1 MQKTRPSFARLALM
15 ALFAL
20 SCFGILTFLWVSFG
34 GSVPLAA
41 KKYEVRASFPEA
53 TTLAEQADVRISG
66 VPVGKVQKKQLS
78 GSLTQ
83 AVLRIDK
90 RYAPLPADTRAIL
103 RQKTLLG
110 ETYVELTPGTR
121 DGPTIPDRGRIPLGQ
136 VADTVQ
142 LDEIFRTF
150 DAKTRVAFRTWMDQQ
165 GRGFR
170 NRGADLNAALG
181 NLAPFEQDAT
191 TILQILDEQKGDV
204 RRLVSNTGTVFNA
217 LTERDGQLR
226 SLIEN
231 SNRVFAT
238 TASRDVKL
246 QEAFRAFP
254 TFLDESRTT
263 AVRVTRFAK
272 NTNPL
277 ITQLRPAAREL
288 SPTLIQ
294 LRGLAPDLK
303 GLFRDLNPLI
313 TASKRGAPAV
323 ERILNDAKPLLGQ
336 VDPFLRNLNP
346 MLDYLGLYKHEIASF
361 FSLGGAATQ
370 AGSPTPGSSTPIH
383 YLRTANPLNAENL
396 AAYPRRLATNRS
408 NPYPQPL
415 EYKNHPMRVFGTY
428 LCGTAAPPVLNQSPP
443 PAGAALPFS
452 LGQVLPELPA
462 PVATLLP
469 PTLRELV
476 QTYALSSGAA
486 PPCVEQPPLGRLVGQ
501 PGKYPQVKA
510 APER

>member
-1 MQKTRPSFARLALM
+1 M
-15 ALFAL
+15 AVFAL

-41 KKYEVRASFPEA
+41 KKYEIAVKFPEA

-66 VPVGKVQKKQLS
+66 VPVGKVQKKQLQ
-78 GSLTQ
+78 GNLTQ

-90 RYAPLPADTRAIL
+90 RYSPLPADTRAIL

-121 DGPTIPDRGRIPLGQ
+121 DGPTIPDRGVLPQGQ
-136 VADTVQ
+136 VGETVQ

-150 DAKTRVAFRTWMDQQ
+150 DPKTRVAFRTWMDQQ

-170 NRGADLNAALG
+170 NRGRDLNNALG

-191 TILQILDEQKGDV
+191 TILQILDEQKTDV

-226 SLIEN
+226 SLITN
-231 SNRVFAT
+231 SNLVFAT
-238 TASRDVKL
+238 TASRDQKL
-246 QEAFRAFP
+246 KEAFQAFP

-277 ITQLRPAAREL
+277 VTQLRPAAREL

-294 LRGLAPDLK
+294 LKALAPDLK

-313 TASKRGAPAV
+313 TASKRGAPAT
-323 ERILNDAKPLLGQ
+323 ERILDDAKPLLGQ
-336 VDPFLRNLNP
+336 LDPFLRNLNP
-346 MLDYLGLYKHEIASF
+346 VLDYLGLYKQEIVSF
-361 FSLGGAATQ
+361 FALDAASTQ
-370 AGSPTPGSSTPIH
+370 AASPTAGSSVPIH
-383 YLRTANPLNAENL
+383 YLRTANPLNPENL
-396 AAYPRRLATNRS
+396 AAYPRRISTNRS
-408 NPYPQPL
+408 NPYPGPL

-428 LCGTAAPPVLNQSPP
+428 LCTNNAPPVLNTSPP
-443 PAGAALPFS
+443 APGTGLPFS
-452 LGQVLPELPA
+452 LGEVIPSLPT
-462 PVATLLP
+462 PVAQLLP
-469 PTLRELV
+469 PELQSLV

-486 PPCVEQPPLGRLVGQ
+486 PPCVEQPPNGRLLGQ
-501 PGKYPQVKA
+501 PGKYAQVKA